1 MTETPRAA
9 APEQDQEPGKEQGA
23 GRLLHLAWPLF
34 VEHSL
39 HVLTGTVDVF
49 MVSHVSDGAVA
60 ALAVANQLVIW
71 FIIAFNFIA
80 IGALVVVTHHLG
92 AGDKPGAHRVGVT
105 AIAACGWIGLLASLV
120 IALGAQPLLRMMQ
133 LPDSLMGYAKPFLTV
148 VGAGL
153 VLEGLSLSM
162 ASVLRAHGRTREPM
176 GVAVLQNVVNV
187 IGNSIALFGWFG
199 LPQFGVVGVA
209 VSTVLSRVVSVVVL
223 WLLLKR
229 HLDLHFAWRDLF
241 DLPRERLSRVLHI
254 GAPAAGENLSWWSAF
269 MVITTF
275 TARMGEQQLAAQ
287 SYWMTIA
294 GYMIL
299 SSAAIGQATEI
310 VIGHQIGAGRFEEAY
325 RQLLRSLRVAFA
337 VAIGVATVIALAA
350 PLIMRGFSSDPVV
363 LAMGA
368 LLLRLSVPLE
378 SGRTFNLV
386 VINALRASGD
396 ARFPFYMGLLSMWGV
411 WVPLAWLFGLQFGW
425 GLVGVWA
432 ACTCDEWFRGL
443 LMYRRW
449 RRRQWLKYA
458 HRTRDRVN
466 TLKAEGAASETQ
478 PPRQPA

>member
-1 MTETPRAA
+1 MTEPTRAP
-9 APEQDQEPGKEQGA
+9 APVQDQGQGA

-39 HVLTGTVDVF
+39 HVLTGAVDVF
-49 MVSHVSDGAVA
+49 MVSHVSDNAVA
-60 ALAVANQLVIW
+60 ALAVANQLAVW

-92 AGDKPGAHRVGVT
+92 AGDRPGAHRVGVT
-105 AIAACGWIGLLASLV
+105 AIAACGWIGLLASVV
-120 IALGAQPLLRMMQ
+120 IALGAEPLLRMMQ
-133 LPDSLMGYAKPFLTV
+133 LPPGLMDYARPYLV
-148 VGAGL
+148 IVGAGL
-153 VLEGLSLSM
+153 VLEGLSLGM
-162 ASVLRAHGRTREPM
+162 ASVLRAHGHTREAM
-176 GVAVLQNVVNV
+176 AVALLQNVVNV

-199 LPQFGVVGVA
+199 LPKYGVVGVA
-209 VSTVLSRVVSVVVL
+209 VATVVSRVFSCVAL

-229 HLDLHFAWRDLF
+229 RLNLHFAWRDLF

-269 MVITTF
+269 MVVTTF
-275 TARMGEQQLAAQ
+275 TARMGEQALAAQ
-287 SYWMTIA
+287 SYWMTVA
-294 GYMIL
+294 GFMIL

-310 VIGHQIGAGRFEEAY
+310 VIGHQIGAGRFDEAY

-337 VAIGVATVIALAA
+337 VAIGVAAAIALGA
-350 PLIMRGFSSDPVV
+350 PWIMSAFSSDPAV
-363 LAMGA
+363 LATGT

-411 WVPLAWLFGLQFGW
+411 WVPLAWLFGLQLGW
-425 GLVGVWA
+425 GMLGVWA
-432 ACTCDEWFRGL
+432 AATCDEWFRGL

-449 RRRQWLKYA
+449 KRRHWLKYA
-458 HRTRDRVN
+458 HRTRDKVT
-466 TLKAEGAASETQ
+466 TLKAEGAVPLA
-478 PPRQPA
+478 